1 MTTENCVVYNPTK
14 LVIKKDGAADI
25 VNYMKQDN
33 VKKVL
38 LVHGKESAKKYGLLD
53 KIITKLNE

>member
-25 VNYMKQDN
+25 VNYMK
-33 VKKVL
+33 
-38 LVHGKESAKKYGLLD
+38 
-53 KIITKLNE
+53 